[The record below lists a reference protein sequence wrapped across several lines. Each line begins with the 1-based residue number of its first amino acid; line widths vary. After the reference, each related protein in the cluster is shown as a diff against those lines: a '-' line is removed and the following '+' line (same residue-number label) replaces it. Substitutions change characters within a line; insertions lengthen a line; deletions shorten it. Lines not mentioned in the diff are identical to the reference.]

1 MKPIVAATPD
11 QVRENL
17 RALAAKH
24 RFALAPLS
32 RMIGRPSDYLGR
44 FVRGVARDRLTPG
57 EQKML
62 AEFFR
67 VDPRLFSTSEHLEP

>member
-24 RFALAPLS
+24 NFPLAPLS
-32 RMIGRPSDYLGR
+32 RMVGRPSDYLAK
-44 FVRGVARDRLTPG
+44 FVRGRWSERLKPS
-57 EQKML
+57 EQEML
-62 AEFFR
+62 AKFFR
-67 VDPRLFSTSEHLEP
+67 VDPRLFGDRDE

>member
-24 RFALAPLS
+24 NFPLAPLS
-32 RMIGRPSDYLGR
+32 RMVGRPSDYLAK
-44 FVRGVARDRLTPG
+44 FVRGGGG
-57 EQKML
+57 EQLKPSEQEML
-62 AEFFR
+62 AKFFR
-67 VDPRLFSTSEHLEP
+67 VDPRLFGEREH